1 MASMYQHC
9 YWYDLLATSSM
20 PSKDLHGYHVT
31 YYILVKLSPLANST
45 TEVGLPSCKSLVRL
59 IMGSTVIQTYDGATV
74 MV

>member
-1 MASMYQHC
+1 MASMYQHR

-20 PSKDLHGYHVT
+20 PSKDLYHYHVP
-31 YYILVKLSPLANST
+31 YYILIKLSPLANST
-45 TEVGLPSCKSLVRL
+45 TEVGLPPCKSLVRL